1 VGTATRIASHD
12 AEIAGTR
19 VPAGTPVAAVLASAN
34 RDPARWSDPDRF
46 EIRRE
51 RLSHRAFGHGPHFC
65 VGHALARTEIGT
77 GLRLLLQ
84 RFPALRLSAPV
95 EHVGWEFR
103 GPRRVEVRLR

>member
-1 VGTATRIASHD
+1 VATKSDGAATRIASHD
-12 AEIAGTR
+12 VEIAGTR
-19 VPAGTPVAAVLASAN
+19 VPAGTRVAAGLPRPTA
-34 RDPARWSDPDRF
+34 WSDPDRF

-77 GLRLLLQ
+77 GLLLQ
-84 RFPALRLSAPV
+84 RLPALRLSAPV
-95 EHVGWEFR
+95 ERVGWEFR